1 MTKSQDA
8 GTTTRHTLSER
19 ENQHAVEMIEAAER
33 SAPYCACGSHMLAV
47 ARGDEVWLECAEDK
61 REKGG
66 VAGLVARLTAFT
78 HTRRMVMQLHAD

>member
-1 MTKSQDA
+1 
-8 GTTTRHTLSER
+8 
-19 ENQHAVEMIEAAER
+19 
-33 SAPYCACGSHMLAV
+33 MLAV